1 MELKGKT
8 ALITGASSGIG
19 EATARLLAS
28 SGVKVALLARRS
40 DRLETLKNAIQADGG
55 EALVL
60 CADVTKKGEVKKAVD
75 VCLQTFGNIDF
86 LINNAGIMP
95 LSLMKNLHEEEW
107 ERMVDVN
114 IKGVLF
120 CIGSVLP
127 GMIKQASGHII
138 NISSV
143 AGRKLFL
150 GSAVYCATKFAV
162 SALSEGLRMELG
174 QSSNIRVTVI
184 EPGAVATELAHGVTD
199 KEVWS
204 VIGPSFQNV
213 KAIKGDDIARAVLY
227 ALSQPDNVN
236 AADIMIMPTSQG

>member
-19 EATARLLAS
+19 AATARVLAS
-28 SGVKVALLARRS
+28 AGTRVALLARRS
-40 DRLETLKNAIQADGG
+40 DRLETLKAEIKKDGG
-55 EALVL
+55 EALAL
-60 CADVTKKGEVKKAVD
+60 CADVTRKSEVKKAVD
-75 VCLQTFGNIDF
+75 ECLNSFGNIDI
-86 LINNAGIMP
+86 LVNNAGIMP

-120 CIGSVLP
+120 CIGAVLP
-127 GMIKQASGHII
+127 QMIKQASGHIV

-143 AGRKLFL
+143 AGRRVMP
-150 GSAVYCATKFAV
+150 GAAVYCATKFAV

-184 EPGAVATELAHGVTD
+184 EPGAVATELSRGITD
-199 KEVWS
+199 MEVLAMF
-204 VIGPSFQNV
+204 GQRFQNV
-213 KAIKGDDIARAVLY
+213 KPMKADDIARAVLY

-236 AADIMIMPTSQG
+236 SADIMIMPTSQG

>member
-1 MELKGKT
+1 MELKGKA

-19 EATARLLAS
+19 AATARALAS
-28 SGVKVALLARRS
+28 AGVRVALLARRS
-40 DRLETLKNAIQADGG
+40 DQLETLKTEIQKGGG
-55 EALVL
+55 EALVT
-60 CADVTKKGEVKKAVD
+60 CADVTKKAEVKKAVD
-75 VCLQTFGNIDF
+75 VCLKAFGNIDI

-95 LSLMKNLHEEEW
+95 LSMMKNLHEEEW

-120 CIGSVLP
+120 CIGAVLP
-127 GMIKQASGHII
+127 GMIKQASGHIV
-138 NISSV
+138 NTSSV
-143 AGRKLFL
+143 AGREVMM

-174 QSSNIRVTVI
+174 QASNIRVTVI
-184 EPGAVATELAHGVTD
+184 EPGAVATELIRGITD
-199 KEVWS
+199 KDIMG
-204 VIGPSFQNV
+204 VIGPAFQNV
-213 KAIKGDDIARAVLY
+213 KPMKGDDIARAVLY

>member
-19 EATARLLAS
+19 DATARALAS
-28 SGVKVALLARRS
+28 AGVRVALLARRS
-40 DRLETLKNAIQADGG
+40 DRLETLKTAIRKGGG
-55 EALVL
+55 EALVT

-75 VCLQTFGNIDF
+75 VCLNTFGNINI

-120 CIGSVLP
+120 CIGAVLP

-143 AGRKLFL
+143 AGRKLFP

-174 QSSNIRVTVI
+174 PASNIRVTVI
-184 EPGAVATELAHGVTD
+184 EPGMVATELGLAITD
-199 KEVWS
+199 KEVFTS
-204 VIGPSFQNV
+204 IGAMFQNV
-213 KAIKGDDIARAVLY
+213 KALKADDIAHAVLY
-227 ALSQPDNVN
+227 ALGQPDNVN

>member
-1 MELKGKT
+1 MELKGKA

-19 EATARLLAS
+19 AATARALAS
-28 SGVKVALLARRS
+28 AGVRVALLARRS
-40 DRLETLKNAIQADGG
+40 DQLETLKTEIQKGGG
-55 EALVL
+55 EALVT
-60 CADVTKKGEVKKAVD
+60 CADVTKKAEVKKAVD
-75 VCLQTFGNIDF
+75 VCLKAFGNIDI

-95 LSLMKNLHEEEW
+95 LSMMKNLHEEEW

-120 CIGSVLP
+120 CIGAVLP
-127 GMIKQASGHII
+127 GMIKQASGHIV
-138 NISSV
+138 NTSSV
-143 AGRKLFL
+143 AGRKVMM

-174 QSSNIRVTVI
+174 QASNIRVTVI
-184 EPGAVATELAHGVTD
+184 EPGAVATELIRGITD
-199 KEVWS
+199 KDIMG
-204 VIGPSFQNV
+204 VIGPAFQNV
-213 KAIKGDDIARAVLY
+213 KPMKGDDIARAVLY

>member
-8 ALITGASSGIG
+8 VLITGASSGIG
-19 EATARLLAS
+19 EATARALAS
-28 SGVKVALLARRS
+28 AGVRVALLARRS
-40 DRLETLKNAIQADGG
+40 DRLETLKAEIQKEGG
-55 EALVL
+55 AALVT
-60 CADVTKKGEVKKAVD
+60 CADITKKGEVKKAVD
-75 VCLQTFGNIDF
+75 ECLKAFGNIDI

-120 CIGSVLP
+120 SIGAVLP
-127 GMIKQASGHII
+127 GMIKQASGHIV

-143 AGRKLFL
+143 AGRRVML

-174 QSSNIRVTVI
+174 QASNIRVTVI
-184 EPGAVATELAHGVTD
+184 EPGAVATALSRGITD
-199 KEVWS
+199 MEVLS
-204 VIGPSFQNV
+204 LIGPAFQKV
-213 KAIKGDDIARAVLY
+213 KPMKADDIARAVLY
-227 ALSQPDNVN
+227 AVSQPDNVN